1 MKIGAQISP
10 VPQRW
15 NHHYRLTNPVPQ
27 EKLQEKLSADQARA
41 AYQLPEI
48 PVNLLS
54 LRKQY

>member
-27 EKLQEKLSADQARA
+27 EKLQEKLSARTKPAQPINCPKSPSIF
-41 AYQLPEI
+41 YL
-48 PVNLLS
+48 
-54 LRKQY
+54 